1 MSASLTVISSFA
13 NYHISTM
20 KIELI
25 EVNGTIMAEL
35 ISDEIVIIE
44 PQDALDIMAEAGYM
58 GADKLIFHEKNI
70 GSDFF
75 DLKSRLAGEILQ
87 KFSNYRVQLA
97 IVADPAKFTSRSL
110 RDFIRESN
118 KLGRVFF
125 VTSREEAIK
134 KLTVILIYINSIKT
148 GL

>member
-1 MSASLTVISSFA
+1 MHHENELLKLTE
-13 NYHISTM
+13 ST
-20 KIELI
+20 L
-25 EVNGTIMAEL
+25 AEL

-58 GADKLIFHEKNI
+58 GSDKLIFHEKNI

-97 IVADPAKFTSRSL
+97 IVTDPSKFTSKSL
-110 RDFIRESN
+110 QDFIRESN
-118 KLGRVFF
+118 KMGRIFF
-125 VTSREEAIK
+125 VSSRDDAIK
-134 KLTVILIYINSIKT
+134 KLDLYIDKYIESRSNK
-148 GL
+148 LCL